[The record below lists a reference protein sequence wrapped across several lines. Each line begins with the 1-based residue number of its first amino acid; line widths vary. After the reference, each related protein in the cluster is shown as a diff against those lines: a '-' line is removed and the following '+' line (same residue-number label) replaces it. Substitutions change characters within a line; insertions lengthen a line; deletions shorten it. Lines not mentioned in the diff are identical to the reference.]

1 MLSSLQLAE
10 QLDLL
15 AGSIRGK
22 NADKVRAALRL
33 AEKKLREDKRR
44 QPLSEDAVRL
54 MISNL
59 DRGME
64 YAVYVEDRGYY
75 KVLPAV
81 FDRAYNDT
89 IRVLYSNGMYYMLEM
104 KDYNR
109 TWRLWDTYPSG
120 VEMKMTEW
128 RARK

>member
-33 AEKKLREDKRR
+33 AEKKLREDKKKR
-44 QPLSEDAVRL
+44 PMSEDAVRL
-54 MISNL
+54 MIGNL
-59 DRGME
+59 ERGME
-64 YAVYVEDRGYY
+64 FAVYVEDRGYY
-75 KVLPAV
+75 KPMPALL
-81 FDRAYNDT
+81 DRAYNDT

-104 KDYNR
+104 KDYGR

-120 VEMKMTEW
+120 VEMKMAEW

>member
-22 NADKVRAALRL
+22 NADKVRAAMRL
-33 AEKKLREDKRR
+33 AEKKLREDKKK
-44 QPLSEDAVRL
+44 QPMSEDTVRL
-54 MISNL
+54 MIENL
-59 DRGME
+59 SRGME
-64 YAVYVEDRGYY
+64 FAVYVEDRGYY
-75 KVLPAV
+75 KVLPAL
-81 FDRAYNDT
+81 FDRAFNES
-89 IRVLYSNGMYYMLEM
+89 IRVMYSNGMYYMLDL

-109 TWRLWDTYPSG
+109 TWRLWNAYPSG

-128 RARK
+128 RERK

>member
-1 MLSSLQLAE
+1 MLTSLQLAE

-22 NADKVRAALRL
+22 NADKVRAAMRL
-33 AEKKLREDKRR
+33 AEKKLREEKKA

-54 MISNL
+54 MMSNL
-59 DRGME
+59 ERGME

-75 KVLPAV
+75 KVLPAL
-81 FDRAYNDT
+81 FDRAFNES
-89 IRVLYSNGMYYMLEM
+89 IRVMYSNGMYYMLDL
-104 KDYNR
+104 KDYGR
-109 TWRLWDTYPSG
+109 TWRLWDKYPSG
-120 VEMKMTEW
+120 VEMKMVDW

>member
-1 MLSSLQLAE
+1 MLTSLQLAE

>member
-54 MISNL
+54 LIGNL